1 MRPIQYQGQDDVG
14 GGQDDVGGGRVG
26 YIDDGDVD
34 IGDGL
39 RQDDGTADQHQEQIC
54 KESRR
59 RCT

>member
-14 GGQDDVGGGRVG
+14 GGRVG
-26 YIDDGDVD
+26 YIDDDDGDVD
-34 IGDGL
+34 VGDGL

>member
-14 GGQDDVGGGRVG
+14 GGRVG
-26 YIDDGDVD
+26 YIDDDDDDDGDGDV
-34 IGDGL
+34 GDGL

>member
-1 MRPIQYQGQDDVG
+1 MRPIQYQ
-14 GGQDDVGGGRVG
+14 GQDDVGGGRVG

-34 IGDGL
+34 VGDGL